1 MILDLMITGQ
11 GNNFTQKELH
21 AKKEKREILKGEV
34 N

>member
-21 AKKEKREILKGEV
+21 AKKEKRGY
-34 N
+34 